1 MDKKNMTREE
11 YIEYL
16 WKSNQKALGLTDE
29 QIEAAKKNPKRV
41 KFIERSP
48 ELVKRRI
55 VAEVVKAENCA
66 NHKVGDKIVFRP
78 VGSLIKEE
86 SCEHPCLYAMAP
98 LATLGYIIFDRIATG
113 VDPSQIHISQIKCW
127 DIGWEN
133 GGGGEILM
141 RVRVE

>member
-1 MDKKNMTREE
+1 MVKKDMSREE

-16 WKSNQKALGLTDE
+16 WKANQKALGLTDE
-29 QIEAAKKNPKRV
+29 EIIEAKKNPKRANLV
-41 KFIERSP
+41 ERSP
-48 ELVKRRI
+48 ELVKRKI
-55 VAEVVKAENCA
+55 VAEVVKAEHCA

-86 SCEHPCLYAMAP
+86 SCDHPCLYALAP
-98 LATLGYIIFDRIATG
+98 LATLGYIIFDRIASG
-113 VDPSQIHISQIKCW
+113 VDPGQLHISQIKCW
-127 DIGWEN
+127 DVGWEN